1 MVLFIVFDCSQKLA
15 VLVVVATT
23 QYEENDANI

>member
-1 MVLFIVFDCSQKLA
+1 MVLFIVFDCSEK
-15 VLVVVATT
+15 LVVFVVVSTT